1 MNEDEAP
8 RSMRGRLALAGCVLG
23 LLGLVLVTLLQGS
36 AGLGSSAH
44 WLLALVTPFVLQL
57 TVACGVLALALLLLR
72 EWELLVVTLVLLA
85 YNGQRIRTALTPRL
99 EPDAEHAHRADE
111 EPIRLLLAN
120 VNTANRGWDRVL
132 ALVEEEDPDVIALLE
147 VSDAWLEGLAP
158 LSQTHPLRA
167 AEPRGDNFGIAL
179 WSRLEPGTA
188 EVLHHAEAQH
198 GTADLPAI
206 RATFDLGSGRP
217 VTLIACH
224 PVPPIGRRL
233 TAARNEQLGWLTMLA
248 TQAGPRAILA
258 GDLNGTP
265 WCLEPHLTWHLQDA
279 RATAGAGLA
288 TTWPARLP
296 DPFRI
301 PIDHVLHARNVTCT
315 SLRVGPRIG
324 SDHLPLIA
332 DLATVGTEP
341 WSPARKR

>member
-1 MNEDEAP
+1 MDDAVA
-8 RSMRGRLALAGCVLG
+8 RTSTRGRIALAVCVLA

-57 TVACGVLALALLLLR
+57 TIACAVLALALLLLS
-72 EWELLVVTLVLLA
+72 EWELLVVTLMLLA
-85 YNGQRIRTALTPRL
+85 YNGQRIRTALTPRF
-99 EPDAEHAHRADE
+99 EADAPHAHAEDE
-111 EPIRLLLAN
+111 APLRLLLAN
-120 VNTANRGWDRVL
+120 VNTVNRSWDRVL
-132 ALVEEEDPDVIALLE
+132 ALVAEEDPDVIALLE

-158 LSQTHPLRA
+158 LAETHPLRA
-167 AEPRGDNFGIAL
+167 VEPREDNFGIAL

-198 GTADLPAI
+198 GTRTLPAI
-206 RATFDLGSGRP
+206 RATFDLGSGHP

-224 PVPPIGRRL
+224 PVPPVGRRL
-233 TAARNEQLGWLTMLA
+233 TAARNEQLAWLTTLA
-248 TQAGPRAILA
+248 AQAGPRTILA
-258 GDLNGTP
+258 GDLNATP

-301 PIDHVLHARNVTCT
+301 PIDHILHARGITCT

-332 DLATVGTEP
+332 DL
-341 WSPARKR
+341 R